1 MCDAWRWGGSAPRRC
16 GSSGNGNGGGEL
28 VGVENQGRSLA
39 VRRGEGGERQRWDGV
54 GPGKA
59 GEVGCKPNRRRGRPV
74 GGGFSGG
81 GGSRAP
87 ADQEEEERWEGP
99 IWNL

>member
-1 MCDAWRWGGSAPRRC
+1 MRRVEVASRCFEAVRLLRGGN
-16 GSSGNGNGGGEL
+16 SGGAL
-28 VGVENQGRSLA
+28 VGDEKQGRSSMA
-39 VRRGEGGERQRWDGV
+39 RRGEEGERQQRDGV

-87 ADQEEEERWEGP
+87 ADREEEERWEGP
-99 IWNL
+99 VWNL